1 MDGCAATAGMGCIG
15 RLPIRVQKLLGV
27 GQKGLG
33 WMGPLPICPL
43 QASSNFFSRE
53 DASKL
58 VCCILLKLFGVFI
71 FTKQCWIRLAFNAQ
85 KRSFTWLKLSQDYA
99 HGVSEDCLFGGGVSW
114 LALLN
119 QVKSVK
125 QTKVGLD
132 VQMFKS
138 TFKSNF
144 GSSGALR
151 RSRLHFL
158 CLGHPHPREVRA
170 SIGCMHQCLRRE
182 KLSRQALESGSTAVT

>member
-15 RLPIRVQKLLGV
+15 RLPIRDQKLLRV

-53 DASKL
+53 DAWKL

-71 FTKQCWIRLAFNAQ
+71 FTVLNQIGFQCSL
-85 KRSFTWLKLSQDYA
+85 RSFTWLKLSQDYA
-99 HGVSEDCLFGGGVSW
+99 HGVSEDCLWGGVSW
-114 LALLN
+114 LALVN

-125 QTKVGLD
+125 HPCGPRCSD
-132 VQMFKS
+132 VQLS
-138 TFKSNF
+138 SRILAVAEHWGEVVCTF
-144 GSSGALR
+144 
-151 RSRLHFL
+151 
-158 CLGHPHPREVRA
+158 CV
-170 SIGCMHQCLRRE
+170 
-182 KLSRQALESGSTAVT
+182 